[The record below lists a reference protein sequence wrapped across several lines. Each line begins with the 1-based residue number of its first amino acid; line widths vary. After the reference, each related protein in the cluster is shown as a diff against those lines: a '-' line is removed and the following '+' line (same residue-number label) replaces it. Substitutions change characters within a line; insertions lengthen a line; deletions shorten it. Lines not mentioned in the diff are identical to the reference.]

1 MRKQKHRGYLEM
13 WKTERGFLRVSGLQG
28 NSGGA
33 RGMRKLL
40 PHKGPRSRGSK
51 KRSTGRSAAD
61 PKKCQVQPPEIFVR
75 SEESRWSTHK
85 YIAAQIRLRRGCY
98 RYLCWRDGLL
108 KREFYLGK
116 IKILA
121 PRFSRAA
128 PAASP
133 DQTCARDLVSWRQKL
148 SATAAFSTGSRPRH
162 LALPS

>member
-1 MRKQKHRGYLEM
+1 
-13 WKTERGFLRVSGLQG
+13 
-28 NSGGA
+28 
-33 RGMRKLL
+33 MRKLL

-128 PAASP
+128 PAAAP
-133 DQTCARDLVSWRQKL
+133 DQACAGDRGAGVQK
-148 SATAAFSTGSRPRH
+148 
-162 LALPS
+162 